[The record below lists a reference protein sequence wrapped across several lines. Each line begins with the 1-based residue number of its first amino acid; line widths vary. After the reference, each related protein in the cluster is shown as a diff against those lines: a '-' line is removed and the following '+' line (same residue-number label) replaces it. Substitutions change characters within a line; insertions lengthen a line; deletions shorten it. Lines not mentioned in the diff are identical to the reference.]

1 MSKTAY
7 SEQEV
12 NITNCDRE
20 PIHIIGKAQ
29 EHGVIVVCDL
39 NSFNVSQCSENIEI
53 ISIGPL
59 VKAKPTAVPK
69 KGAEH
74 GVANKVAK
82 APVQKL
88 PAN

>member
-1 MSKTAY
+1 M
-7 SEQEV
+7 
-12 NITNCDRE
+12 
-20 PIHIIGKAQ
+20 PIP
-29 EHGVIVVCDL
+29 
-39 NSFNVSQCSENIEI
+39 STENIEI